1 MRVGFLLSLCGFPA
15 SNSGFRLGS
24 EYLSPLSHFASPDM
38 DFGDCCGLEQKPL
51 GHARDLGPFSP
62 LTEREK
68 VQRDMGEMAQLVS
81 CLMCGHEDPSSIS
94 STHIKKLGV
103 VDGCYHPSI
112 EEAEGRI
119 PPTHRPANLA
129 CLASSRPSE
138 KLASWWMP
146 LPPSEQGHLRLT
158 IWPLQVLIL
167 RHKHSNSESLRN
179 CEGGLCSP
187 SCSGDV
193 ATCTGVPEVCRAWQ
207 LKPVAFWAWEGTA
220 GGSNWEA

>member
-1 MRVGFLLSLCGFPA
+1 MPLSRHGGQRITCE
-15 SNSGFRLGS
+15 SW
-24 EYLSPLSHFASPDM
+24 LSPLTVWLPTIKFRLQAWQRVPFPTEPFCQPQHGLRWLLW
-38 DFGDCCGLEQKPL
+38 FGAEAP

-68 VQRDMGEMAQLVS
+68 VQRDMGGMAQLVS

-138 KLASWWMP
+138 KLVS
-146 LPPSEQGHLRLT
+146 
-158 IWPLQVLIL
+158 
-167 RHKHSNSESLRN
+167 
-179 CEGGLCSP
+179 
-187 SCSGDV
+187 
-193 ATCTGVPEVCRAWQ
+193 
-207 LKPVAFWAWEGTA
+207 
-220 GGSNWEA
+220 